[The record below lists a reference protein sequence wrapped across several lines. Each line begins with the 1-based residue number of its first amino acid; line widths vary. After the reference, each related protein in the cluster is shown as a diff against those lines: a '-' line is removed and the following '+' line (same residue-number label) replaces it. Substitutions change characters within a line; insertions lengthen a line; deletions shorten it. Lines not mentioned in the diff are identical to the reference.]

1 VGWDFNLIT
10 LQLCFLS
17 CIFYNF
23 WCKMHND
30 FIAAEGPPSV
40 DPEKGLASKTLSEL
54 GPGTTTPL
62 SQSETTALELQ
73 QSHHSY
79 AKYMNL
85 ALSFWKW
92 ATQKSNCSS
101 DIETNPPPDGGL
113 KAWTITIMAH
123 MAGFNTFGFVNA
135 YGVLQAYYVSRFD
148 LPPSTV
154 SWIGS
159 LSAFLMFFVSTF
171 SGRLTDAGYFHQ
183 TLLLGTVI
191 QLLGFFATSFAK
203 TYWQVLLA
211 HGVCIGLGG
220 GLIFIPAISLV
231 GTYFTK
237 RRSLALAICAV
248 GNSFGGLIF
257 SAILQSLLP
266 KLGYG
271 WAMRVCGFV
280 IIGSMIPAN
289 FLLKPRRIKRHKT
302 PLIEWS
308 AFGEP
313 IYACFSAGMFFCMV
327 GMWIP
332 VFYVSLPLP
341 LPQFYVLRS
350 NSLDPLEKI
359 SSILGLKMLR
369 LYCLLST
376 VSVSW
381 AESSQPS

>member
-1 VGWDFNLIT
+1 
-10 LQLCFLS
+10 
-17 CIFYNF
+17 
-23 WCKMHND
+23 MHND
-30 FIAAEGPPSV
+30 FITGEERSSADA
-40 DPEKGLASKTLSEL
+40 EKGLASKSLTGP

-62 SQSETTALELQ
+62 FQTATTTLEIQ
-73 QSHHSY
+73 QTHHSH
-79 AKYMNL
+79 AKSSEL
-85 ALSFWKW
+85 PLSFCKW
-92 ATQKSNCSS
+92 ATQKSNSSS
-101 DIETNPPPDGGL
+101 DIDTSPPPDGGL
-113 KAWTITIMAH
+113 RAWTITIMAH
-123 MAGFNTFGFVNA
+123 MAGLNTFGFVNA
-135 YGVLQAYYVSRFD
+135 YGVLQTYYVSRFS

-159 LSAFLMFFVSTF
+159 LAAFLMFFISTF

-183 TLLLGTVI
+183 TLLLGTI
-191 QLLGFFATSFAK
+191 LQLLGFFAASFAK

-211 HGVCIGLGG
+211 HGVCIGVGG

-231 GTYFTK
+231 GTYFTE

-280 IIGSMIPAN
+280 IMGSMIPAN
-289 FLLKPRRIKRHKT
+289 FLLKPRRIKRNKA

-332 VFYVSLPLP
+332 VFYVSASSLPLRM
-341 LPQFYVLRS
+341 LRNDS
-350 NSLDPLEKI
+350 
-359 SSILGLKMLR
+359 LGLLEGISYISALKTLH
-369 LYCLLST
+369 LSCSSST
-376 VSVSW
+376 ASES
-381 AESSQPS
+381 AGESSPPS

>member
-1 VGWDFNLIT
+1 MRHDFRPGGEPH
-10 LQLCFLS
+10 S
-17 CIFYNF
+17 A
-23 WCKMHND
+23 D
-30 FIAAEGPPSV
+30 V
-40 DPEKGLASKTLSEL
+40 EKGLASKNVSE
-54 GPGTTTPL
+54 PCTGTTTPL
-62 SQSETTALELQ
+62 SQTQTTALEIEQ
-73 QSHHSY
+73 NHRSHS
-79 AKYMNL
+79 KSINL
-85 ALSFWKW
+85 PLTVWKW
-92 ATQKSNCSS
+92 VTRKSNSLS
-101 DIETNPPPDGGL
+101 DIDTNPPPDGGL
-113 KAWTITIMAH
+113 EAWTITIMAH

-135 YGVLQAYYVSRFD
+135 YGVLQTYYVSHFD

-159 LSAFLMFFVSTF
+159 LSAFLMFFISTF

-183 TLLLGTVI
+183 TILLGTVL
-191 QLLGFFATSFAK
+191 QLLGFFAASFAK

-211 HGVCIGLGG
+211 HGVCIGVGG

-257 SAILQSLLP
+257 SAVLQSLLP

-280 IIGSMIPAN
+280 IMGSMIPAN
-289 FLLKPRRIKRHKT
+289 FLLKPRRIKRNRA
-302 PLIEWS
+302 PLIEWN
-308 AFGEP
+308 AFKEP

-332 VFYVSLPLP
+332 VFYVSLLS
-341 LPQFYVLRS
+341 LREILS
-350 NSLDPLEKI
+350 TENFSLDLSEGKLYT
-359 SSILGLKMLR
+359 LGRKMLP

-376 VSVSW
+376 
-381 AESSQPS
+381 ESASAGASSPLL